1 MILRLLRF
9 IFKLGVVLFIVSLFV
24 PTFRSKWVTFWN
36 NFIVSNEFE
45 ELNLSFQEVKNT
57 LKENVNLPQPLV
69 VENKET
75 NLVSLSVQKIFDE
88 TNNARVNEGV
98 FKLSYNLSL
107 EKAAIKKA
115 EDMFALG
122 YFDHNSP
129 IGKTPADFVLEAK
142 YEYLTIG
149 ENLALGVFKNEKD
162 LVDAW
167 MNSPGHRANILNT
180 HFTEIGISAVKGFY
194 KGEEVYMSVQEFG
207 KPASLCTAPSTN
219 TKAQIEN
226 ESKESEVLLSDL
238 KKIKSQIELIDNK
251 GYAYKDMVNEYNTLV
266 EQYNKTISS
275 LERRGKEY
283 NEQVTKYND
292 CLERE
297 LK

>member
-1 MILRLLRF
+1 MISRLLRF
-9 IFKLGVVLFIVSLFV
+9 AIKLGVILFIVSLFV
-24 PTFRSKWVTFWN
+24 PTFRSKWIALWN
-36 NFIVSNEFE
+36 HFVVSNEFK
-45 ELNLSFQEVKNT
+45 ELNLSFKEIENSI
-57 LKENVNLPQPLV
+57 KENVNLPQPLV
-69 VENKET
+69 VENEAT
-75 NLVSLSVQKIFDE
+75 ELVSLSVQKIFDE
-88 TNNARVNEGV
+88 TNNARVEENRP
-98 FKLSYNLSL
+98 KLSYNALL

-115 EDMFALG
+115 QDMFALG

-129 IGKTPADFVLEAK
+129 TGKTPSDFVLEAK

-180 HFTEIGISAVKGFY
+180 HFTEVGISAIKGLY

-207 KPASLCTAPSTN
+207 KPASLCVAPSVTI
-219 TKAQIEN
+219 KAQIET
-226 ESKESEVLLSDL
+226 ESKHSETLLSDL
-238 KKIKSQIELIDNK
+238 KKIKSQIESMNSK
-251 GYAYKDMVNEYNTLV
+251 GGMYKDLVDAYNALV

-275 LERRGKEY
+275 LEKRGKEY
-283 NEQVTKYND
+283 NEQVSEYNE